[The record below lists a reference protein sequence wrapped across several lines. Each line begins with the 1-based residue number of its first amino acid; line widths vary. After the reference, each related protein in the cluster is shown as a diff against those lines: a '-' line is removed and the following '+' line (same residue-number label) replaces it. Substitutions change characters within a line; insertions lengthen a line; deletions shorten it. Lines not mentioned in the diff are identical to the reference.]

1 MQWLMPWVA
10 IWLIYLTLRTEE
22 VSNQKCQM
30 STGEENT
37 HTHTHTHKSAFSRK
51 TARRG
56 ATRKERK
63 LVDNNFSILVKHPRT
78 GAPLTLAPAKAKWNP
93 RVLPSGG

>member
-1 MQWLMPWVA
+1 MPWVA

-30 STGEENT
+30 STDEENT
-37 HTHTHTHKSAFSRK
+37 HTSAFSRK
-51 TARRG
+51 RARRG

-63 LVDNNFSILVKHPRT
+63 LVDNNFSILVKPQRT
-78 GAPLTLAPAKAKWNP
+78 GAPVTLAPAKAKWNP